1 MCVLN
6 FDQVSIV
13 ICIHLES
20 SLVLLNHLLKKKEK
34 KKALPQQKLK
44 LPAYICVQIHLSLC
58 CIFTKVCPSIWLWVI
73 KCLFVKL
80 PSILELP

>member
-34 KKALPQQKLK
+34 KSSSSAKTK
-44 LPAYICVQIHLSLC
+44 ITCIHM
-58 CIFTKVCPSIWLWVI
+58 CPNT
-73 KCLFVKL
+73 FVAVLYFHKSVSFYL
-80 PSILELP
+80 VMGD